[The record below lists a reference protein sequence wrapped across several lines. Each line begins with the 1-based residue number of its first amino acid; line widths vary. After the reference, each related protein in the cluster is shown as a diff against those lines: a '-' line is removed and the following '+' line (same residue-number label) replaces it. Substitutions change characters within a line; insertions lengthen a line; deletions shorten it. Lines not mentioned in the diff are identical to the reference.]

1 MIDPAQ
7 GAKSMRALKT
17 VGVPYTQQDID
28 GAAQELSNVTEQTAL
43 IAYLQS
49 LGKAYK

>member
-1 MIDPAQ
+1 
-7 GAKSMRALKT
+7 

-28 GAAQELSNVTEQTAL
+28 NAAQELNHLTEQAAL

-49 LGKAYK
+49 LGRAYK